1 MKRLLFTIFVLLS
14 TISALPASAA
24 ASEPNEPVLA
34 RGAALHG
41 ANGVMFDRHDRLH
54 IASVAGREIVVMD
67 PQTGAILDRLGP
79 AQGVE
84 GPDDLTFG
92 PDGALYWTSFF
103 TGVVG
108 RRAPDGTVGTVAQL
122 PPGVGAITFS
132 DDGRLFVAV
141 SFPDAADALYEV
153 DPNGANPPRLVA
165 EQLGGLNA
173 MDWGSDG
180 FLYGPLNFRG
190 QVVRIN
196 GDTGAVAPVADGFG
210 LPTAAKFDS
219 RGRLHVVDQLSGK
232 VVRVNVATGRKAVVA
247 RLTPGLDSL
256 AFDSRD
262 RLFVSS
268 FQDGFIAEVTADGE
282 VRMVSG
288 GGMILPG
295 GVAALPRGR
304 DGESVFVADLFSLR
318 EFDAR
323 TGRQR
328 RVERGFTGYSQLIS
342 PVFTVA
348 PDGDRLLLSSSFANA
363 VQLWD
368 PATHAAVATYT
379 GFAVPLNA
387 IRFQGDLVVAELG
400 SGSVL
405 RARGA
410 NPTERATLAT
420 GLGVPAG
427 LAGWCGSIWQPA
439 ASARWRTG
447 WRWARRASLACRR
460 RGASTEWRSAIRA
473 RSMSAAT
480 RRTCCTASIEKGDRR
495 VGPATQQGPPAQR
508 PRERGTAQAAAH
520 GWGTHGSSTVCSSAS
535 QSPGSADSGPSAPA
549 LNNSAP
555 RVNATLGGWIDP
567 GWMDREGRR
576 RDARRSEAPARR
588 PAPPCVGACPGRH
601 GR

>member
-141 SFPDAADALYEV
+141 SFPA
-153 DPNGANPPRLVA
+153 
-165 EQLGGLNA
+165 
-173 MDWGSDG
+173 
-180 FLYGPLNFRG
+180 
-190 QVVRIN
+190 
-196 GDTGAVAPVADGFG
+196 GAVAPVADGFG

-400 SGSVL
+400 SGSVV

-427 LAGWCGSIWQPA
+427 LAATDDDLWVGDWATGSVLQLVADGRPLAPPRVVAEHLA
-439 ASARWRTG
+439 APEG
-447 WRWARRASLACRR
+447 LAV
-460 RGASTEWRSAIRA
+460 AP
-473 RSMSAAT
+473 
-480 RRTCCTASIEKGDRR
+480 DRR
-495 VGPATQQGPPAQR
+495 SLLVVESGAGRLVRIDLATGR
-508 PRERGTAQAAAH
+508 V
-520 GWGTHGSSTVCSSAS
+520 STVADGLALGA
-535 QSPGSADSGPSAPA
+535 PGIPGLPPTWRFNGVAVGHSGAVYVSGDKANV
-549 LNNSAP
+549 LYS
-555 RVNATLGGWIDP
+555 LD
-567 GWMDREGRR
+567 
-576 RDARRSEAPARR
+576 
-588 PAPPCVGACPGRH
+588 
-601 GR
+601 

>member
-196 GDTGAVAPVADGFG
+196 VDTGAVAPVADGFG

-288 GGMILPG
+288 GGLILRG
-295 GVAALPRGR
+295 GAA
-304 DGESVFVADLFSLR
+304 
-318 EFDAR
+318 AR
-323 TGRQR
+323 TRR
-328 RVERGFTGYSQLIS
+328 RVGVRRR
-342 PVFTVA
+342 PVQPSGVRRADRSAA
-348 PDGDRLLLSSSFANA
+348 PRRARVHRLLAA
-363 VQLWD
+363 DQPGVHRRAGWRQ
-368 PATHAAVATYT
+368 AAAV
-379 GFAVPLNA
+379 
-387 IRFQGDLVVAELG
+387 IVVCQCGAALG
-400 SGSVL
+400 SGNT
-405 RARGA
+405 RRGGDLH
-410 NPTERATLAT
+410 RL
-420 GLGVPAG
+420 
-427 LAGWCGSIWQPA
+427 
-439 ASARWRTG
+439 
-447 WRWARRASLACRR
+447 RRAA
-460 RGASTEWRSAIRA
+460 
-473 RSMSAAT
+473 
-480 RRTCCTASIEKGDRR
+480 
-495 VGPATQQGPPAQR
+495 
-508 PRERGTAQAAAH
+508 ERDPL
-520 GWGTHGSSTVCSSAS
+520 
-535 QSPGSADSGPSAPA
+535 PG
-549 LNNSAP
+549 
-555 RVNATLGGWIDP
+555 
-567 GWMDREGRR
+567 
-576 RDARRSEAPARR
+576 
-588 PAPPCVGACPGRH
+588 
-601 GR
+601 

>member
-67 PQTGAILDRLGP
+67 PQTGAVLDRLGP

-141 SFPDAADALYEV
+141 SVLEDNDALYEI

-196 GDTGAVAPVADGFG
+196 VDTGAVAPVADGFG

-400 SGSVL
+400 SGSVV

-427 LAGWCGSIWQPA
+427 LAATDDDLWVGDWATGSVLQLVADGRPLAPPRVVAEHLA
-439 ASARWRTG
+439 APEG
-447 WRWARRASLACRR
+447 LAV
-460 RGASTEWRSAIRA
+460 AP
-473 RSMSAAT
+473 
-480 RRTCCTASIEKGDRR
+480 DRR
-495 VGPATQQGPPAQR
+495 SLLVVESGAGRLVRIDLATGR
-508 PRERGTAQAAAH
+508 V
-520 GWGTHGSSTVCSSAS
+520 STVADGLALGAQGIPGLPPTWSFNGVAVG
-535 QSPGSADSGPSAPA
+535 QSGAVYVSGDKANVLYS
-549 LNNSAP
+549 L
-555 RVNATLGGWIDP
+555 D
-567 GWMDREGRR
+567 
-576 RDARRSEAPARR
+576 
-588 PAPPCVGACPGRH
+588 
-601 GR
+601 

>member
-108 RRAPDGTVGTVAQL
+108 RRAPDGTA
-122 PPGVGAITFS
+122 
-132 DDGRLFVAV
+132 
-141 SFPDAADALYEV
+141 
-153 DPNGANPPRLVA
+153 
-165 EQLGGLNA
+165 
-173 MDWGSDG
+173 
-180 FLYGPLNFRG
+180 
-190 QVVRIN
+190 
-196 GDTGAVAPVADGFG
+196 GAVAPVADGFG

-323 TGRQR
+323 TGR
-328 RVERGFTGYSQLIS
+328 
-342 PVFTVA
+342 
-348 PDGDRLLLSSSFANA
+348 
-363 VQLWD
+363 
-368 PATHAAVATYT
+368 
-379 GFAVPLNA
+379 
-387 IRFQGDLVVAELG
+387 
-400 SGSVL
+400 
-405 RARGA
+405 
-410 NPTERATLAT
+410 
-420 GLGVPAG
+420 
-427 LAGWCGSIWQPA
+427 
-439 ASARWRTG
+439 
-447 WRWARRASLACRR
+447 
-460 RGASTEWRSAIRA
+460 
-473 RSMSAAT
+473 
-480 RRTCCTASIEKGDRR
+480 
-495 VGPATQQGPPAQR
+495 
-508 PRERGTAQAAAH
+508 
-520 GWGTHGSSTVCSSAS
+520 
-535 QSPGSADSGPSAPA
+535 
-549 LNNSAP
+549 
-555 RVNATLGGWIDP
+555 
-567 GWMDREGRR
+567 
-576 RDARRSEAPARR
+576 
-588 PAPPCVGACPGRH
+588 
-601 GR
+601 